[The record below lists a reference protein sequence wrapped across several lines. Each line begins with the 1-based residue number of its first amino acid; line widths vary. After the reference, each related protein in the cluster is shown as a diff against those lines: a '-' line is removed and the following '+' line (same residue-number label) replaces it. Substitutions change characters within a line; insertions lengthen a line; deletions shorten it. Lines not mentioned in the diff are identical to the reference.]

1 MNGPLGTQSG
11 RGLGRGGGGTGRGQ
25 PRRPRPPGARG
36 VLCATRAGGR
46 EPPRSD
52 EAIAGNVRLGPSG
65 AAAGKGEGTVPAGP
79 ARSSYALSPRPA
91 LPATCAGLRGGR
103 RRLLARPSTGG
114 RCGKACPHPPCLQGA
129 LALYT
134 PGDWRS
140 VLRWSFHA
148 PRTVLTDT

>member
-1 MNGPLGTQSG
+1 MGCW
-11 RGLGRGGGGTGRGQ
+11 GLSLAVVWAGEGEGQGRGQ

-79 ARSSYALSPRPA
+79 ARSSYALSPRPT

-114 RCGKACPHPPCLQGA
+114 RCGKACPDPPCLQGA

-134 PGDWRS
+134 PGVG
-140 VLRWSFHA
+140 VLFFAGPST
-148 PRTVLTDT
+148 PRVQC